1 MQKINFELTF
11 DNYITNNI
19 FAKVAVMKALKE
31 IGKTFNPLYI
41 YGNNE
46 KEKTHIIHASVNYIV
61 NNLNKRIVFV
71 SSDEFIKDCDNSKIL
86 DDKYIDSD
94 VLIFENIEKLEN
106 LSNVQANFIYLFN
119 HLYDMHKQMII
130 TSKKE
135 INDLVVD
142 VKLKAKLGKGLP
154 LYIKKY

>member
-46 KEKTHIIHASVNYIV
+46 KEKN
-61 NNLNKRIVFV
+61 
-71 SSDEFIKDCDNSKIL
+71 IL
-86 DDKYIDSD
+86 SM
-94 VLIFENIEKLEN
+94 LQL
-106 LSNVQANFIYLFN
+106 
-119 HLYDMHKQMII
+119 
-130 TSKKE
+130 TT
-135 INDLVVD
+135 
-142 VKLKAKLGKGLP
+142 
-154 LYIKKY
+154 